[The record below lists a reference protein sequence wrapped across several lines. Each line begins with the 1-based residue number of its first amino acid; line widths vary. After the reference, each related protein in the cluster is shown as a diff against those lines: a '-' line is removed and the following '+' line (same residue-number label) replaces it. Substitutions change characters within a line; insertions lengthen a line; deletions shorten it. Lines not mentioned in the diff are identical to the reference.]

1 MLNILWLQDYNF
13 LLESGGGAEIS
24 DSIIFAYGL
33 TQLGHHIELMTPKNI
48 QTENIESYD
57 IVVVSNVTQF
67 NKNILFNIMSR
78 AKQVVFY
85 AHDYFD
91 HCKWRLYKNN
101 RETCRTTC
109 PRLRDFG
116 REFWSYVDKA
126 VWLSSKHRESYLF
139 SMPELVE
146 IPYILMP
153 SPIDIW
159 EIDEI
164 KEEIK
169 RIPNTVIG
177 GNVLP
182 FKGAKEILK
191 YCRSHQEYTFNF
203 IGAEPENISEFPSN
217 VNFIGRVN
225 HKDVYRLMKSHE
237 FAIELPA
244 TIQPYERFVSE
255 SVLCGCKI
263 IGNDNIGAMSYSW
276 FDDYNEHKKQVST
289 SPKLFWKFIE
299 SLL

>member
-24 DSIIFAYGL
+24 DGIIFAYGL
-33 TQLGHHIELMTPKNI
+33 TQLEHHIELMTPKNI

-57 IVVVSNVTQF
+57 VVVVSNVTQF
-67 NKNILFNIMSR
+67 DKKILFNIMSR

-126 VWLSSKHRESYLF
+126 VWLSPKHRESYLF
-139 SMPELVE
+139 SMPELE
-146 IPYILMP
+146 SYPHLLMP
-153 SPIDIW
+153 SPIDITQF
-159 EIDEI
+159 DI
-164 KEEIK
+164 KEKIK

-177 GNVLP
+177 NNILP
-182 FKGAKEILK
+182 FKGAKEVLK
-191 YCRSHQEYTFNF
+191 YCRAHQEYTFNF
-203 IGAEPENISEFPSN
+203 IGGEPENVSDFPSN
-217 VNFIGRVN
+217 VNFVGRVN
-225 HKDVYRLMKSHE
+225 HKDVPRLLMSHQY
-237 FAIELPA
+237 AIALP
-244 TIQPYERFVSE
+244 TTVQPFERFPIE
-255 SVLCGCKI
+255 AALAGCELI
-263 IGNDNIGAMSYSW
+263 INDNVGCSSYPW
-276 FDDYNEHKKQVST
+276 FQDYEQMKKEVWT
-289 SPKLFWKFIE
+289 APKKFWKFIE
-299 SLL
+299 G